1 SKTPDLC
8 RCTKIQLDI
17 CELLQKTC
25 AASRP
30 TGDARGEAP
39 SLFVKALPR
48 NSDGTIAQSDFSSDN
63 TKIRRL

>member
-1 SKTPDLC
+1 M
-8 RCTKIQLDI
+8 RLDI

-25 AASRP
+25 AAPRP
-30 TGDARGEAP
+30 TRDARGEAP
-39 SLFVKALPR
+39 LPFVKALPR